1 MSKVTVADLAKAK
14 KRIKPKYRRR
24 PTVRRRKRTGK
35 DFIADINCTLNRIEV
50 LIEHYIEL
58 QLEVSKHIVG
68 EQFVENQR
76 AYRASLRKMR
86 HQ

>member
-1 MSKVTVADLAKAK
+1 MTDLAKAK

-24 PTVRRRKRTGK
+24 PTARRRKRTGK

>member
-1 MSKVTVADLAKAK
+1 MSKVTITDLAKAK

-24 PTVRRRKRTGK
+24 PAVRRRKHTAK

-76 AYRASLRKMR
+76 AYRASLRKMKY
-86 HQ
+86 Q